1 MKMKSFSV
9 CCVAVL
15 VLVAGACGG
24 PQLDTQTF
32 ELRYLDA
39 RTAASL
45 IEPYV
50 YFDRETNPGTL
61 STAGDMASHVITVRE
76 TPDNL
81 AKIAR
86 VLADYDQ
93 PAPMVQLHFQVIEA
107 NGSTTTDAAIEG
119 VESALRQLF
128 RFRGYRLLAE
138 AVLSGVAGS
147 SMSQNLGGERGGFG
161 IQTHIRDVRG
171 SADSGTVRFDVGLW
185 GQELGT
191 VFETTANVRMG
202 QTMVLGSTR
211 PQPGMETLIL
221 AVRPEVMKQ

>member
-1 MKMKSFSV
+1 MKSLSIV
-9 CCVAVL
+9 CTATI

-32 ELRYLDA
+32 ELEYLDA
-39 RTAASL
+39 NAAASL

-50 YFDRETNPGTL
+50 YFDRESNPGTV
-61 STAGDMASHVITVRE
+61 SIAGDAASYLITVRE

-86 VLADYDQ
+86 VLEEYDK
-93 PAPMVQLHFQVIEA
+93 PAPMVQLHFQLIEA
-107 NGSTTTDAAIEG
+107 DGADTTDPAIEQ

-138 AVLSGVAGS
+138 AVLSGVSGS
-147 SMSQNLGGERGGFG
+147 TMRQNMVDRPHYFG
-161 IQTHIRDVRG
+161 IQANVRDVRG
-171 SADSGTVRFDVGLW
+171 SGDSGTVRFDVALSGPTY
-185 GQELGT
+185 GT

-211 PQPGMETLIL
+211 PSQDMGTLIL
-221 AVRPEVMKQ
+221 AVRPETMNQ

>member
-1 MKMKSFSV
+1 MKSLSI
-9 CCVAVL
+9 CCAAML
-15 VLVAGACGG
+15 VLVAGACSG

-32 ELRYLDA
+32 ELKYLDA
-39 RTAASL
+39 QTAASL

-50 YFDRETNPGTL
+50 YFDRETNPGTV
-61 STAGDMASHVITVRE
+61 STAGGMASHLITVRE

-86 VLADYDQ
+86 VLSEYDQ

-107 NGSTTTDAAIEG
+107 NGSTTTDPAIEN

-147 SMSQNLGGERGGFG
+147 SMSQNMGGEGGGFR
-161 IQTHIRDVRG
+161 ITTNIRDVRG
-171 SADSGTVRFDVGLW
+171 SADSGTVRFDVSLLGAPPV
-185 GQELGT
+185 GT
-191 VFETTANVRMG
+191 VFETSANVRMG

-211 PQPGMETLIL
+211 PRPEMETLIL